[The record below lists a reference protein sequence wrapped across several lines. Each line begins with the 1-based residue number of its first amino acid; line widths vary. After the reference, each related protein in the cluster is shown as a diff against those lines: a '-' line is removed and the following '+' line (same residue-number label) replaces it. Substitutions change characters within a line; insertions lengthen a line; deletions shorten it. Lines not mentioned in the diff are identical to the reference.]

1 MTEKTKVRG
10 RKGKGRGRETN
21 EANAR
26 WAQSVAAEI
35 ILLKNV
41 TRARKKR
48 EVQKGHL
55 LPHLQ

>member
-1 MTEKTKVRG
+1 MGRG
-10 RKGKGRGRETN
+10 GEGGRGRES
-21 EANAR
+21 EATAR

-35 ILLKNV
+35 ILLNNV

-48 EVQKGHL
+48 EVPKGHL